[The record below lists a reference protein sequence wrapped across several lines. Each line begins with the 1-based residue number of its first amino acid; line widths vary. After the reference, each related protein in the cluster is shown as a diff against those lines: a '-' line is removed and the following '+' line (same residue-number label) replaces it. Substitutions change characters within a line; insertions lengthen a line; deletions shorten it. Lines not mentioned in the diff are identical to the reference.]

1 MSTDELPSVF
11 FCSICSQPFPQIGV
25 ARAHVTSGDDEHEG
39 HTGDDLGAV
48 VDVNGDPVETPTPRS
63 SDRPSGSVR
72 ARTDERRAA
81 LLGLIEE
88 CGGSLH
94 AITHSEQAERFGVAI
109 ATINQDLQHLQETGE
124 IVETEPTERRS
135 DGEPIFRCGF
145 CGEPYESVR
154 AVKTHVTKR
163 SDPDHRDRTGSDPN
177 AIQRRNEENHD

>member
-1 MSTDELPSVF
+1 MSQTTSSGGELPSVF
-11 FCSICSQPFPQIGV
+11 FCSICCQPFPYIGV
-25 ARAHVTSGDDEHEG
+25 ARAHVTSGGGEHEG

-48 VDVNGDPVETPTPRS
+48 VDANGDPVETPTPKS

-72 ARTDERRAA
+72 GRTDERRAA

-109 ATINQDLQHLQETGE
+109 ATINQDLQYLRETGE
-124 IVETEPTERRS
+124 LAETEPTERGP

-145 CGEPYESVR
+145 CGEPYGSVR
-154 AVKTHVTKR
+154 AVKTHVTKKN
-163 SDPDHRDRTGSDPN
+163 DDDHRGHAGSDPG
-177 AIQRRNEENHD
+177 ALAD